1 MGPTIEGNVDQT
13 DPSDRMSSILSGSV
27 FLITSEGRTLHLPTP
42 SPSPSDPLNW
52 SLQKR
57 VSALAPHFFFTI
69 VGLTQMQG
77 AGVLLVAL
85 EDEYAADVCVQ

>member
-1 MGPTIEGNVDQT
+1 MEGNVDQI
-13 DPSDRMSSILSGSV
+13 DPSDRMSFILSGSV
-27 FLITSEGRTLHLPTP
+27 FVITSDGRTLRLPIP

-52 SLQKR
+52 SLQKP
-57 VSALAPHFFFTI
+57 VSALASLFFFAI

-85 EDEYAADVCVQ
+85 EDEYAADVCAQ